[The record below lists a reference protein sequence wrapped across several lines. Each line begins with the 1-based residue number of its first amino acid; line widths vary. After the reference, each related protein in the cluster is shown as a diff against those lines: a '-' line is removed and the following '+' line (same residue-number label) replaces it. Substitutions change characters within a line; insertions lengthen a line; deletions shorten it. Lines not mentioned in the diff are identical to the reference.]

1 MMNGTDGPVELV
13 LVSSD
18 SSQFI
23 KFTEDA
29 LIKDLR
35 SRRTKAALNDG
46 DDEEE
51 DGGDDDETVNDD
63 PPRIR
68 ALVRWRRDSLR
79 VMCQDSKCAEW
90 VK

>member
-1 MMNGTDGPVELV
+1 MMNGTDGPIELV

-35 SRRTKAALNDG
+35 SRLTKAALND
-46 DDEEE
+46 DDEE
-51 DGGDDDETVNDD
+51 DDGDDDETTNDD